1 MSKRQ
6 VKRVNLV
13 KCLPLYVNL
22 ILNLFNEGLE
32 NTGEIGRVTLRVT
45 LSLLRNLH
53 DKFCTSCHRQISPI
67 FTFENV
73 RKAMCALM

>member
-6 VKRVNLV
+6 VKGVNLV

-32 NTGEIGRVTLRVT
+32 NTGEEKRPEG
-45 LSLLRNLH
+45 
-53 DKFCTSCHRQISPI
+53 
-67 FTFENV
+67 
-73 RKAMCALM
+73 